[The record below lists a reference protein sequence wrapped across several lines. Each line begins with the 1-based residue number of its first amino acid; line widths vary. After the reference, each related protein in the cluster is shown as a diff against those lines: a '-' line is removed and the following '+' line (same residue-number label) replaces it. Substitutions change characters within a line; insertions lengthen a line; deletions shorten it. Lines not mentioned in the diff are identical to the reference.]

1 MRNPFRFFRDLFNQ
15 PFRVTAW
22 VVTLALANLASIVFW
37 ASPLAKVIFLT
48 FVMSATAKLVLYS
61 CFGFERILAI
71 AHVFWIYLIPFIVL
85 QLAYT
90 GGVFFLYLVVLTLL
104 LTIALVVDVVD
115 IWKYFRE
122 LPRR

>member
-1 MRNPFRFFRDLFNQ
+1 MRNPLLFFRDLFRQ
-15 PFRVTAW
+15 PARVSTW
-22 VVTLALANLASIVFW
+22 TVILAVANLASIVFW

-48 FVMSATAKLVLYS
+48 FLMSATVKLILYS
-61 CFGFERILAI
+61 CFGLEKILGI

-90 GGVFFLYLVVLTLL
+90 GGVFFVYLTVLTLL
-104 LTIALVVDVVD
+104 LIVGLVIDVID

-122 LPRR
+122 LGGR

>member
-1 MRNPFRFFRDLFNQ
+1 MRNPLLFFRDLLRQ
-15 PFRVTAW
+15 PARVSAW
-22 VVTLALANLASIVFW
+22 TVILAVANLASIVFW

-48 FVMSATAKLVLYS
+48 FLMSATVKLILYS
-61 CFGFERILAI
+61 CFGFEKILGI

-90 GGVFFLYLVVLTLL
+90 GGVFFVYLIALTLL
-104 LTIALVVDVVD
+104 LIVGLVIDVID

-122 LPRR
+122 LGGR